1 MGPHQSVRKTHVS
14 SLHQNFTSVMVD
26 KAQKGPAKGI
36 TGLTEYVASF
46 FGQLISFSAVGFQK
60 YRQNT
65 TF

>member
-1 MGPHQSVRKTHVS
+1 
-14 SLHQNFTSVMVD
+14 MVD

-36 TGLTEYVASF
+36 TGLIEYVASF

-60 YRQNT
+60 YGQNT

>member
-1 MGPHQSVRKTHVS
+1 MLEGLNLPNGEPDVS
-14 SLHQNFTSVMVD
+14 TKLYERNGRQGS
-26 KAQKGPAKGI
+26 KGPAKGI
-36 TGLTEYVASF
+36 TGLDEYVASF

>member
-1 MGPHQSVRKTHVS
+1 MGSRMFQ
-14 SLHQNFTSVMVD
+14 QNFTSVMVD

-36 TGLTEYVASF
+36 TGLTEYIASF